1 MSRRAIVLG
10 AGGFLGRAVYRALVD
25 APECEAVAVHFRTP
39 PVLADLLDGDAL
51 WRALDLAQATPAE
64 IVELLDFVRADVVV
78 NCTGATFGT
87 PRELRVANVDVVANL
102 ARALSCRPDVHLV
115 HLGSAA
121 EYGAQWPER
130 PITETA
136 VAQPVSDYGATK
148 LEATRHLLES
158 AQRGELNV
166 TVLRVF
172 NPIGRGAA
180 VQSLPGRAAR
190 EIDAALRRGDDA
202 IHLGSLES
210 WRDYV
215 DTRDVA
221 AAVLAAMASVPSGG
235 GVFNVGSGE
244 AMLTRELVGL
254 LASIAGYTGTIIE
267 SDDGSSRSARV
278 PWQRADITATSSA
291 LGWRPQHTIDAS
303 LRDLW
308 SGVREGVPA

>member
-25 APECEAVAVHFRTP
+25 APECGAVAVQFRKP
-39 PVLADLLDGDAL
+39 PILADLLDGDAM
-51 WRALDLAQATPAE
+51 WRAIDLAQATPAE
-64 IVELLDFVRADVVV
+64 IVELVDFAKADVVV
-78 NCTGATFGT
+78 NCTGATFGS
-87 PRELRVANVDVVANL
+87 PRELRVANVGVVANL
-102 ARALSCRPDVHLV
+102 AIALSHRPGVHLI

-130 PITETA
+130 PIAETA

-148 LEATRHLLES
+148 LDATRHLLVA
-158 AQRGELNV
+158 AQRGDVNV

-172 NPIGRGAA
+172 NPIGRGSA

-190 EIDAALRRGDDA
+190 EIDAALRRGDEA
-202 IHLGSLES
+202 IHLGNLES

-221 AAVLAAMASVPSGG
+221 AAVVAAMASVPAGG
-235 GVFNVGSGE
+235 AVFNVGSGE

-254 LASIAGYTGTIIE
+254 LAFIAGYTGTIIE

-278 PWQRADITATSSA
+278 PWQRADITTTSSC

-308 SGVREGVPA
+308 SGVREGIPA

>member
-10 AGGFLGRAVYRALVD
+10 AGGFLGRAIYRALVD
-25 APECEAVAVHFRTP
+25 APECEAVAVHFRRP
-39 PVLADLLDGDAL
+39 PILADLLDGNAM
-51 WRALDLAQATPAE
+51 WRALDLAQATPE
-64 IVELLDFVRADVVV
+64 QIVDLVDFANADVVV
-78 NCTGATFGT
+78 NCTGATFATLG
-87 PRELRVANVDVVANL
+87 ELRAANVEVVANL
-102 ARALSCRPDVHLV
+102 AIALSRRPAVHLI

-136 VAQPVSDYGATK
+136 VAQPVSEYGSTK
-148 LEATRHLLES
+148 LEATRHLLDA
-158 AQRGELNV
+158 AQRGDLNA

-172 NPIGRGAA
+172 NPIGRGSS

-221 AAVLAAMASVPSGG
+221 AAVVAAMASVPSGG
-235 GVFNVGSGE
+235 TVFNVGSGD
-244 AMLTRELVGL
+244 AMLTREVVGL
-254 LASIAGYTGTIIE
+254 LALIAGYTGTIIE
-267 SDDGSSRSARV
+267 SDDGSSRSAAV
-278 PWQRADITATSSA
+278 PWQRADITATSSC

-308 SGVREGVPA
+308 SGVREGVSA